1 MIIFKKKDTLI
12 FKGEK
17 PITAVIAGKPDQ
29 LVETTFVL
37 NGS

>member
-1 MIIFKKKDTLI
+1 LNDTLI
-12 FKGEK
+12 SIKGEK

>member
-1 MIIFKKKDTLI
+1 MTLI
-12 FKGEK
+12 TLITQKGEQ

-29 LVETTFVL
+29 LVDTTTCVL